1 MKILIIDRDK
11 ISAQMVASRLVSEG
25 HNVISEASKSEAAE
39 LVAAQEFDVIFLD
52 PTPMRDARALTLNIK
67 RNAINVPYTVLM
79 TNEVDV
85 RFSDVMKMGCNDF
98 LCKPVDAKA
107 LEEKIHN
114 AARLSR
120 IFDQLSDTGTDFPS
134 VGGVI
139 SKSAFYQLCLTAMER
154 GGRYNELA
162 FILSISIENYDEIKK
177 MDGAYNAEYCV
188 SKMAQYM
195 VKLRRQSDIVGQT
208 AANEYSILLQ
218 RAHENNEAVNAAK
231 RFAATFD
238 EIDDFL
244 PKDGAPLSIYLSLT
258 HLPTGAVYFEHALEK
273 K

>member
-11 ISAQMVASRLVSEG
+11 ISAQMVASRLESEG
-25 HNVISEASKSEAAE
+25 HSVVSEASKSEAAE
-39 LVAAQEFDVIFLD
+39 LVAAQQFDMIFLD

-67 RNAINVPYTVLM
+67 RNAMNVPYTVLM
-79 TNEVDV
+79 TGDQDV
-85 RFSDVMKMGCNDF
+85 LFSEVMKMGCNDF
-98 LCKPVDAKA
+98 LIKPVDAKA
-107 LEEKIHN
+107 LEDKIHN
-114 AARLSR
+114 AARLAR
-120 IFDQLSDTGTDFPS
+120 IFEKLSDTGTDFPS
-134 VGGVI
+134 TGGVI

-162 FILSISIENYDEIKK
+162 FILSISVENYDEIKT
-177 MDGAYNAEYCV
+177 MDGAHNAQYSV

-208 AANEYSILLQ
+208 AVNEYSILLQ
-218 RAHENNEAVNAAK
+218 RAHENDEAVNAAK

-244 PKDGAPLSIYLSLT
+244 PDDGNAISIHLSLT
-258 HLPTGAVYFEHALEK
+258 HLPTGAIYFDHILEK